1 MTIDELNR
9 AIRADLQASER
20 REDHAMRSAIFRLRL
35 AELSTHE
42 HLPFYVLDEL
52 GEAIQGVVDLIRKQ
66 EAPK

>member
-9 AIRADLQASER
+9 AIRADLQASDR

-35 AELSTHE
+35 AELSAYE
-42 HLPFYVLDEL
+42 HLPLCIFDEL
-52 GEAIQGVVDLIRKQ
+52 VEAINGVVDLIRKQ